1 MLMRKIFPVKLKF
14 KQKSKRKIVT
24 TFNEISCALNYYI

>member
-14 KQKSKRKIVT
+14 KQKSKQKTVT